1 MRLLAG
7 WIFVVN
13 FQHACLRTISIEGTT
28 MQNSPEHIPQLLDE
42 IYRKD
47 SRRVFATLI
56 RLLGDFDL
64 AEDALHDAFK
74 AALEQWTESGI
85 PSNPRA
91 WLVSTGRFKAI
102 DRIRRQSKFD
112 PLQVQQV
119 RQMEA
124 DSADPSEQI
133 DKEIE
138 DDVLRLIFT
147 CCHPALALDT
157 RTAMTLREVCNLT
170 TEEIAS
176 AFLATP
182 STIAQRI
189 VRGKAKIRETK
200 IPFDVPLQ
208 HELPDRLGAVLQVIY
223 LVFNEGYYASSGD
236 SVTRVVLSSEAI
248 RLGRLLHDVLP
259 DPEVKGLLG
268 LMLLHESRRSAR
280 TTPEGDLILL
290 EDQDRSRWDRDMIE
304 EGLSLVERAFSS
316 KRPGLYALQAAIA
329 ALHAEAKNR
338 EATDWAQIAGLYT
351 LLLRIN
357 PSPVIELNRAV
368 AIAMHDGPE
377 AGLRQIDAILER
389 GELKDYH
396 LAYSARAELC
406 QKTGRTSEART
417 SWERALT
424 LAQQDP
430 ERRFIERKLKE
441 LPYEPRS

>member
-1 MRLLAG
+1 
-7 WIFVVN
+7 
-13 FQHACLRTISIEGTT
+13 

-42 IYRKD
+42 IYRKE
-47 SRRVFATLI
+47 SRAIFATLI

-74 AALEQWTESGI
+74 AALEQWSENGI
-85 PSNPRA
+85 PSNPKA

-119 RQMEA
+119 QQIEA
-124 DSADPSEQI
+124 DTADPSKI

-170 TEEIAS
+170 TEEIAR

-182 STIAQRI
+182 ATIAQRI

-200 IPFDVPLQ
+200 IPFEVPQQ

-223 LVFNEGYYASSGD
+223 LVFNEGYYASSGKL
-236 SVTRVVLSSEAI
+236 VTRVDLSSEAI
-248 RLGRLLHDVLP
+248 RLGRLLYDLLP
-259 DPEVKGLLG
+259 DPEVTGLLG

-280 TTPEGDLILL
+280 TTQAGDLILL
-290 EDQDRSRWDRDMIE
+290 EDQDRSLWDVGMIE

-316 KRPGLYALQAAIA
+316 KRPGLYTLQATIA
-329 ALHAEAKNR
+329 ALHAEAKSP
-338 EATDWAQIAGLYT
+338 EATDWAQIARLYT

-368 AIAMHDGPE
+368 AIAMNDGPE

-406 QKTGRTSEART
+406 RKIGRTSEART

-430 ERRFIERKLKE
+430 ERRFIERKLRE
-441 LPYEPRS
+441 LET